1 MPKIIIIYASGMGRT
16 KKMAE
21 AIANGAMTVEG
32 VEVLLKEAY
41 DALPADALGAD
52 AIILGGSTYNYKLIK
67 AMDPFLKELA
77 KLDLKGKV
85 GVAFGSY
92 GWSGE
97 GVPTLIARMKSFGMK
112 VIEPGITAIQ
122 VPDAAAIERSFK
134 MGRSSMLSPRM
145 PSRIYT
151 SLTQLDVTRI
161 NGSALRTS

>member
-1 MPKIIIIYASGMGRT
+1 MPKIAIIYASGMGRT

-21 AIANGAMTVEG
+21 AIANGALTIEG

-41 DALPADALGAD
+41 DTKPADVSGAD
-52 AIILGGSTYNYKLIK
+52 AVILGGSTYNYKLIK

-97 GVPTLIARMKSFGMK
+97 GVPTIIARMKAFGMK
-112 VIEPGITAIQ
+112 VIEPGTTAIQ
-122 VPDAAAIERSFK
+122 VPTKEDIEKCFHLGRTVA
-134 MGRSSMLSPRM
+134 MGLA
-145 PSRIYT
+145 
-151 SLTQLDVTRI
+151 
-161 NGSALRTS
+161 N